1 MKKTALITGAS
12 SGIGLELARECA
24 RNGHDLVLAAR
35 SGDKLVQLAQE
46 LREGH
51 GIEVQTIATD
61 LSVLGNCDQLYGQLK
76 ETGVEV
82 EYLINNAGFGDY
94 GPFVERDAERQQQMI
109 ALNIA
114 ALTKLT
120 RLFVPDMIARRKGYV
135 LNVASTAAFQPG
147 PMMAVYFATKAYV
160 LHFSEALANE
170 LQGAGIG
177 VTALCPGSTESE
189 FAKVAQAERS
199 LIFTM
204 RTLPTS
210 ADVARYGYGA
220 MIKKKRVA
228 IHGALNKVL
237 AGTVRFT
244 PRRLVTAITRRMMA
258 D

>member
-1 MKKTALITGAS
+1 MQKTALITGAS

-24 RNGHDLVLAAR
+24 RHGHDLVLVAR
-35 SGDKLVQLAQE
+35 SGDKLVELARE
-46 LREGH
+46 LREDH
-51 GIEVQTIATD
+51 GVEVQTVASD

-94 GPFVERDAERQQQMI
+94 GPFVEGDDDRQQQMI

-120 RLFVPDMIARRKGYV
+120 RLYLPDMIAQRKGYV

-160 LHFSEALANE
+160 LHFSEAIGNE
-170 LQGAGIG
+170 LQGTGIS
-177 VTALCPGSTESE
+177 VTALCPGSTESA
-189 FAKVAQAERS
+189 FAKVANAERS
-199 LIFTM
+199 LIFNM

-210 ADVARYGYGA
+210 AVVASYGYKA
-220 MIKKKRVA
+220 MMRKKRVA
-228 IHGALNKVL
+228 IHGALNKML
-237 AGTVRFT
+237 AETVRLT
-244 PRRLVTAITRRMMA
+244 PRALVTAITRRMMA